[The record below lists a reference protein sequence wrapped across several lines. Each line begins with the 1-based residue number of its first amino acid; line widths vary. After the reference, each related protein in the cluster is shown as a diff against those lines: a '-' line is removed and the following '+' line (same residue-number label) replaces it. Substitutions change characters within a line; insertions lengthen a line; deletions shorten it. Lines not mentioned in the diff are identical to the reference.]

1 MPKKKAVK
9 KTVKKKV
16 DRVGK
21 GVGIQNKN
29 NNGTKRPNG
38 TRKAI

>member
-1 MPKKKAVK
+1 MAAKKKK
-9 KTVKKKV
+9 KSTNKTAN
-16 DRVGK
+16 RVGK
-21 GVGIQNKN
+21 GVGIQNKK